1 MTRSPR
7 HRLAGL
13 SRATPRGPGPSLP
26 EEVRPPAKW
35 RPQVHLGGD
44 IWASR
49 LPGHVGICAA
59 ASLVA
64 GHISCAE
71 LGVLQGSSPEW
82 GFLEPAPGLR

>member
-1 MTRSPR
+1 MTWSPR

-13 SRATPRGPGPSLP
+13 SRATPRGPSPSLP
-26 EEVRPPAKW
+26 EEARPPAKR
-35 RPQVHLGGD
+35 RPQVHLRGD

-49 LPGHVGICAA
+49 LTGHVGICVA

-71 LGVLQGSSPEW
+71 LGVLQGGSPER
-82 GFLEPAPGLR
+82 GFLETAPGLR